1 MGLLQLTQIQ
11 HRVEAT
17 TFPLV
22 DVSDLASFQP
32 EHVRINQLSRA
43 LAAFA
48 LGKRGGLAWDVAAD
62 SITDGSGDNG
72 IDAVAVTPD
81 GSRLLVVQSKWAQD
95 GRGSLALDDMI
106 KFREGISDLVQLRWH
121 RFNSKIDARRQE
133 LETAL
138 LNPLIR
144 IEIIAV
150 HTGSGTCAPDVAS
163 RMDEFI
169 AETLNDNTSDE
180 VGSFHYLGQAELH
193 RLLLDDHQQ
202 PRINLSVDLADW
214 GQFQGEP
221 SAYYGQVS
229 ADQIAVWHDQYGT
242 DLFGKNVRV
251 VLHDSEVNDS
261 LVTTL
266 EEEPE
271 AFWYYNNGITILC
284 EGIAKSPAYGTDRRV
299 GSFSFSGVDIV
310 NGAQTVGAISRAARQ
325 GIDVTRARVTVRFI
339 SLEGAS
345 EDFASEVT
353 RKTNTQN
360 RITGRDFLAL
370 DAQQSRLKDEFLLE
384 GLTYVYKRGEPDP
397 TEADGCSV
405 AEATIALACA
415 STDVNLS
422 TQSKREISRLWDT
435 GERGAYPKLFN
446 PTVTYL
452 RIWRSVNVMRRVEEI
467 LTEEQAKLDG
477 RPRGI
482 AIHGNRLVL
491 HLVFRQLPT
500 SKVDDPRF
508 DWASPT
514 TYPNLD
520 QLVSV
525 TLSALIEKAEANSPG
540 YPASLFKNASKCASL
555 STEVLASLHP

>member
-22 DVSDLASFQP
+22 DMTDKASHRP
-32 EHVRINQLSRA
+32 DDVRINQLSRA

-48 LGKRGGLAWDVAAD
+48 LAKRGGFSWEEATASL
-62 SITDGSGDNG
+62 TDGDGDNG
-72 IDAVAVTPD
+72 IDAVAVTSD
-81 GSRLLVVQSKWAQD
+81 GRRLLIVQSKWAQD

-121 RFNSKIDARRQE
+121 RFNDKIATRKQE
-133 LETAL
+133 LEGAL

-144 IEIIAV
+144 IEVIVA
-150 HTGSGTCAPDVAS
+150 HTGTSACSPDVRL

-169 AETLNDNTSDE
+169 TETLNDNSAED

-193 RLLLDDHQQ
+193 QLLLDDHQK
-202 PRINLSVDLADW
+202 PRIDLSVDLADW

-229 ADQIAVWHDQYGT
+229 ASQIADWHEHHGT
-242 DLFGKNVRV
+242 NLFGKNVRV
-251 VLHDSEVNDS
+251 VLHDSEVNES

-266 EEEPE
+266 KSEPE

-284 EGIAKSPAYGTDRRV
+284 QGIAKSPAYGVDRRV

-325 GIDVTRARVTVRFI
+325 GIDVSRARVTVRFI
-339 SLEGAS
+339 SLEGS
-345 EDFASEVT
+345 GDDFAYEVT

-370 DAQQSRLKDEFLLE
+370 DSHQARLKDEFLLE
-384 GLTYVYKRGEPDP
+384 GLTYVYKRGESDP
-397 TEADGCSV
+397 EASVGCSV
-405 AEATIALACA
+405 TEATVALACA
-415 STDVNLS
+415 SKDVNLS
-422 TQSKREISRLWDT
+422 TQSKREISRLWYA
-435 GERGAYPKLFN
+435 GERGAYAKLFN
-446 PTVTYL
+446 PQVTYL
-452 RIWRSVNVMRRVEEI
+452 RIWRSVGVLRRVEEF
-467 LTEEQAKLDG
+467 LAQEQTKLDG

-482 AIHGNRLVL
+482 AIHSNRLLL
-491 HLVFRQLPT
+491 HLAFCQLPT
-500 SKVDDPRF
+500 NKIDDPRF
-508 DWASPT
+508 DWDTATADLDSLIASTLT
-514 TYPNLD
+514 TLID
-520 QLVSV
+520 Q
-525 TLSALIEKAEANSPG
+525 AEAHYPG

-555 STEVLASLHP
+555 GNEVLSTTG